1 VEQTL
6 DLKDVP
12 MTTVLTGKHMLVAS
26 ADGLISWFKM
36 DNPPEYDENTN
47 DQMIKLEDE
56 IEKEYNF
63 AAQLGEQASNP
74 VQYMYYSK
82 SFKKLI
88 IGTSNGVLAILPI
101 EAEKQTYEEDEDDG

>member
-1 VEQTL
+1 
-6 DLKDVP
+6 
-12 MTTVLTGKHMLVAS
+12 
-26 ADGLISWFKM
+26 
-36 DNPPEYDENTN
+36 
-47 DQMIKLEDE
+47 MIKLEDE